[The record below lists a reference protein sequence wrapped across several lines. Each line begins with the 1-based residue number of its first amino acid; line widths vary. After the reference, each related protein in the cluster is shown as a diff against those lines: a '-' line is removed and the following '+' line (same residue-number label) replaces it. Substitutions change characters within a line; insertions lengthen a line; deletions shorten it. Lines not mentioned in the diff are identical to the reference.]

1 MSASSNTS
9 PKPGKLIVVSGPSG
23 VGKSSV
29 VDGVL
34 AHPGAV
40 FSVSATT
47 REARPGEFDG
57 EDYFFVDEAGFDEL
71 ITDGRLLEWAE
82 YGGHRYGTP
91 RDSVLD
97 HLAAGEHV
105 VLDIENHGAHQVKE
119 AYPDAV
125 LVFILP
131 PSLEELQRRLR
142 SRGDTSEESIL
153 RRLSV
158 AAEQIDDATATFDHV
173 VVNDDLETA
182 ISQVV
187 SILWGP
193 TPTGDPVG
201 ASGDDTEE

>member
-1 MSASSNTS
+1 
-9 PKPGKLIVVSGPSG
+9 
-23 VGKSSV
+23 
-29 VDGVL
+29 
-34 AHPGAV
+34 
-40 FSVSATT
+40 
-47 REARPGEFDG
+47 
-57 EDYFFVDEAGFDEL
+57 
-71 ITDGRLLEWAE
+71 
-82 YGGHRYGTP
+82 
-91 RDSVLD
+91 
-97 HLAAGEHV
+97 V

-182 ISQVV
+182 ISHVV
-187 SILWGP
+187 SILGGP

>member
-34 AHPGAV
+34 QHPGAV

-47 REARPGEFDG
+47 RPARPGEVDG
-57 EDYFFVDEAGFDEL
+57 EDYFFVDDQEFDRL
-71 ITDGRLLEWAE
+71 IGDGELLEWAE
-82 YGGHRYGTP
+82 YGGNRYGTP
-91 RDSVLD
+91 RAAVLQR
-97 HLAAGEHV
+97 LAGGEHV
-105 VLDIENHGAHQVKE
+105 VLDIENSGAHQVKAAHPE
-119 AYPDAV
+119 AV

-142 SRGDTSEESIL
+142 TRGDTSEESII

-158 AAEQIDDATATFDHV
+158 AAEQIDDATTSFDHI
-173 VVNDDLETA
+173 VVNDDLESA

-187 SILWGP
+187 DILWGP
-193 TPTGDPVG
+193 NPAGDPVD
-201 ASGDDTEE
+201 ASWDDTEE

>member
-9 PKPGKLIVVSGPSG
+9 PRPGTLVVVSGPSG

-47 REARPGEFDG
+47 RRARPGEIDG

-71 ITDGRLLEWAE
+71 ISEGRLLEWAE
-82 YGGHRYGTP
+82 YGGYRYGTP
-91 RDSVLD
+91 RDAVLD
-97 HLAAGEHV
+97 RLAGGEHV
-105 VLDIENHGAHQVKE
+105 VLDIENLGAHQVRE
-119 AYPDAV
+119 AHADAV

-142 SRGDTSEESIL
+142 SRGDTSEEDIL

-158 AAEQIDDATATFDHV
+158 AEEQIDDATASFDHI
-173 VVNDDLETA
+173 VVNNDLETA

-193 TPTGDPVG
+193 TPAGDAIG
-201 ASGDDTEE
+201 APGDDTEE